1 MLSTKIRPPL
11 KKKKKHI
18 GAISSKLCVT
28 NVSKSVCMLDLNI
41 LPKLPEMHNNRVSQ
55 KKSYLLCVSLSLC
68 SLCKYRQCCIDTK
81 TQLALLQLISKSAQQ

>member
-11 KKKKKHI
+11 KKKHI

-41 LPKLPEMHNNRVSQ
+41 LPELPEMHNNRVSQ
-55 KKSYLLCVSLSLC
+55 KNL
-68 SLCKYRQCCIDTK
+68 
-81 TQLALLQLISKSAQQ
+81 